1 MTMKEIAALAG
12 VSASTV
18 SRVINYPDSKAAGKE
33 VEDRI
38 WQIIRETGYVPNP
51 SARNLKL
58 HGSAGR
64 GSAASKAIGCILAR
78 THTSDP
84 FFSKITRGIE
94 KEALRSGY
102 IVKYIYSY
110 QDIQKPDIQR
120 IIRQTKVDGAVIL
133 GRPDSKTRAY
143 LKANYNR
150 IIYTGL
156 NNIESEFDQII
167 CNAYLAAKTAVGYL
181 AELGH
186 VHIAY
191 LGERYNEI
199 RYRGYEDAVSQLA
212 LPFRKELIVDTPL
225 STEGGCLAARKLLTS
240 CRDVTAL
247 FCANDLTAIG
257 AMQAA
262 AELGIKIPE
271 ELSVIGIDDIE
282 TCQYTTPMLTTI
294 HIPMDEL
301 GIMTA
306 KILIDRIETE
316 KRIPMKIELP
326 FRLIRRE
333 SCAPAKAAFCSGV
346 F

>member
-1 MTMKEIAALAG
+1 MTLKEIAALAG

-18 SRVINYPDSKAAGKE
+18 SRVINYPDSKTASKE
-33 VEDRI
+33 VKNRI
-38 WQIIRETGYVPNP
+38 WQIIRENDYIPNL

-58 HGSAGR
+58 RNFNTHNIETPKG
-64 GSAASKAIGCILAR
+64 IGCILAR

-84 FFSKITRGIE
+84 FFSKIVRGIE

-102 IVKYIYSY
+102 VLKYIYSY
-110 QDIQKPDIQR
+110 QDIQNPDICHLIQ
-120 IIRQTKVDGAVIL
+120 QTKVEGIALL
-133 GRPDSKTRAY
+133 GRPDSKTCSY
-143 LKANYNR
+143 LKANYNK
-150 IIYTGL
+150 ITYTGL
-156 NNIESEFDQII
+156 NNIEPEFDQII
-167 CNAYLAAKTAVGYL
+167 CNAHLASKTAVAYL

-191 LGERYNEI
+191 LGERKNEI
-199 RYRGYEDAVSQLA
+199 RYRGYKDAMFQLA
-212 LPFRKELIVDTPL
+212 LPLNKSLIMDTPL
-225 STEGGCLAARKLLTS
+225 SSEGGYLAAKKLLSSTD
-240 CRDVTAL
+240 DVTAL

-257 AMQAA
+257 AIKAA
-262 AELGIKIPE
+262 AELGIRIPE

-306 KILIDRIETE
+306 KILIDRIETG

-326 FRLIRRE
+326 FQLIKRE
-333 SCAPAKAAFCSGV
+333 SCAPAPKILKSKII
-346 F
+346 